1 MTEQQ
6 YSQLQRE
13 LGFLDGLSF
22 IMPDDIK
29 EKHSASLDRIDEI
42 LTDIMDE
49 EMLLRS
55 QK

>member
-22 IMPDDIK
+22 MMPDDIR
-29 EKHSASLDRIDEI
+29 EKHSDSLDRIDEI
-42 LTDIMDE
+42 LTDIMTE
-49 EMLLRS
+49 NSVLS